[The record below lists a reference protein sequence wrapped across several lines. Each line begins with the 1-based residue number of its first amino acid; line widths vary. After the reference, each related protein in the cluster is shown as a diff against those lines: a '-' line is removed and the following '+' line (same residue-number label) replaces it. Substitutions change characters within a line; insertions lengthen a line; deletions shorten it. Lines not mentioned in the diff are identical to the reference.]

1 MAEITKITI
10 TKNPG
15 YGCSSHSF
23 QEKITLIVNSID
35 YKLIPHMHN
44 KEEEERQWSYK
55 SNKPLMR
62 DIIKEAFEELGKI
75 IWMDDEVRC
84 YDIGSIEFIITYSD
98 KTKIKKTFWRPATD
112 FRRGFVAIRDLV
124 PGLENIPRLLDFH

>member
-1 MAEITKITI
+1 
-10 TKNPG
+10 
-15 YGCSSHSF
+15 
-23 QEKITLIVNSID
+23 
-35 YKLIPHMHN
+35 MHN